1 MRIQHYLSC
10 LCLLLLGVAHMQA
23 QTQYVGP
30 DNGDWFTAANWNNGL
45 PAAGNNALIGG
56 SVTVLVG
63 SPLTV
68 DFGITAFGNITTT
81 APVTVA
87 AGGSIASSG
96 TFAFNAGSSLTNNAT
111 VQNFGTMTLVAGA
124 NFTNETGAS
133 FTNSGPLTVSSTLT
147 NRGSFTNNGTI
158 DALNGT
164 VQTQGSFNN
173 NQVLNTKSLTVSSG
187 STFTN
192 DFGSVL
198 SITGASATLQV
209 DGNFTNNGT
218 VNASGMM
225 TVNGSFANNV
235 TLNVATG
242 TVLTVNASAQLNNG
256 GTLDNS
262 GFLQNYGTF
271 TNGNTL
277 VNKGEANNFNTFN
290 NNNLIDNRTGGAFFN
305 RAGGTLGM
313 GFGSRI
319 ANAGSFTNQA
329 TINSF
334 GTIEN
339 NGTYT
344 NSGNILSFGGSLID
358 NNSTFNNSGTISTN
372 DVATNDG
379 TFTNSG
385 TLNVNGGSVWS
396 NFANFTNAVGGT
408 VNVVQDFNN
417 KTTGVLVNNGK
428 FVNTVRTRNE
438 GSFTNNAFLFNPG
451 DITNA
456 TGGTLTNNELFF
468 LQAGNLLN
476 AGTLVNTDKT
486 LVDEC
491 SSISN
496 TGSINNTGGNLE
508 QRGLLFQRGTLSGNA
523 INNQGGYTQT
533 ALTSNAPAVCQNG
546 SYGAD
551 IAGEIKVYAN
561 AIVALEASDS
571 CANIIYLANWIA
583 RPVFTCTDLGT
594 VQNVNLLIRT
604 RLGDSLTCVAQVT
617 PVDLLEPQISGC
629 PKDQIIFTPNST
641 ATATWTAPTATD
653 NCSSTVNVTSTRTP
667 GSSFPIGITGVSYTF
682 TDAAGNP
689 NQCQFRIDVRQTP
702 AGSNCT
708 GDTAGPTFTGCPAN
722 ISTPRLA
729 NLTPVAWTVPTPND
743 NCKPINLTS
752 THIPGT
758 AFPVGTT
765 TVTYTAKDGNNNSS
779 TCSFT
784 VTITAQDPC
793 VGDTQK
799 PTFSG
804 CPANIFLPTNT
815 AINGAVAFWNAP
827 GAGDNCGIV
836 NFTASHT
843 PGSVFPVGTTTV
855 TYSATDAANNAA
867 TCSFTITVGNDP
879 CPGDT
884 AGPSISGCPSNVS
897 LLTNG
902 TSATATWTAPTATDA
917 CTPVTL
923 NNNYTPGSTFPL
935 GVTQVTYQFSDKK
948 GNTSTCSFTV
958 TVQNTCAVDNVA
970 PVITG
975 CPASISLPAGAG
987 GTATATWT
995 APTVTDNCGLAAFTS
1010 SYLPGATFPTGTTT
1024 VVYSA
1029 LDLKGNAATCQF
1041 NVTVFAAPTCTAN
1054 SLPLNNATNVT
1065 PGSVSLAWASAPG
1078 AASYD
1083 VYFGTTNPPT
1093 ATVATNV
1100 TSNAT
1105 TVTNLLGSTDYY
1117 FYVVPKNA
1125 AGSATD
1131 CAATTTTKFTTA
1143 AIACTASCTNNT
1155 LTNSCFENGLTGY
1168 TGTSASMTSPGAA
1181 GNFAVALTGATG
1193 KLEITRPAVAGSTYT
1208 FRASSR
1214 ISNTSHCGTMFMRFK
1229 NAAGTVLGTAQQAS
1243 VTTTNFT
1250 VYTLTGVAP
1259 VGTTQVTI
1267 SAEKCVSGGTLT
1279 TDEWCLTGANNS
1291 ALAITCPANIAVNS
1305 SLGSNGTVVTYT
1317 AATATSTCAVGSV
1330 TVTRTSGLASGSTFP
1345 VGTSQVCYSATDGC
1359 GNTQNCCFTVT
1370 VNSALGI
1377 TCPANVTVSAAPGAT
1392 GAVATYATPTT
1403 STNCTTGTVNLNRTS
1418 GPASGST
1425 FPIGT
1430 TQVCYTATNGCGAT
1444 ANCCFNVVVNATTS
1458 TLAITCPATINATAP
1473 AGATGVAVTFP
1484 NPTATTNCTTGS
1496 ITYAQTFGTPSGSTF
1511 PIGMTQVCF
1520 SATDG
1525 CFTTQSCCF
1534 NIVVQAGTT
1543 TGCNKN
1549 ALLVVGNAT
1558 LNAADAAIKSRLE
1571 SLGYT
1576 VTTKDDDVA
1585 VTADATGKG
1594 LVYIS
1599 PSVSKDK
1606 VNTKYTNVAVPVINN
1621 HHDLFDDFKMTG
1633 STKDVDFGKTTGV
1646 TQITIES
1653 PTHPMAT
1660 GLTGTSTIY
1669 SAAKTVSWGKPAA
1682 AAVKIGYTPGNSSHT
1697 MIFGYE
1703 SGATMVGLAAP
1714 ARRVGFYLQ
1723 NNDATSQATNGWA
1736 LFDAAVFWATG
1747 CPPCT
1752 QAPAAVCKNVT
1763 LQLTAVGQAVQITGQ
1778 QVNDGSTP
1786 GCTGTIT
1793 SYNVSPTSFSQPGT
1807 YTVTLTV
1814 TNSLGLSSTCTSTVT
1829 VLAPACN
1836 GAVTGFSFV
1845 KVDGTSLFALQNGG
1859 TYSVSSL
1866 PASYNIQ
1873 ASVSGSSESA
1883 VFTLTG
1889 PVNSTKTENAIPYD
1903 LAGTGGS
1910 ISLTP
1915 GSYSLNVKLYAQ
1927 DDAQGSL
1934 CSQTTITF
1942 TISAPCT
1949 ISNTVC
1955 EANVNDAGWQNLT
1968 TCGVSVC
1975 VGNKVILSVNP
1986 NGLATYQWSGPNGF
2000 TATGNTGGDALISN
2014 SITAAQGGNYTVTMT
2029 DASGCTATKTIAV
2042 TVTTCTTCNNVTN
2055 GGTIAKSCS
2064 NGQVSF
2070 SNVTLPSGGTG
2081 TIEYVWIS
2089 GTLDCNPSNMTEVAN
2104 SNSPTLTVAPSNT
2117 TRYYIRCSRRAG
2129 CTNWDGES
2137 NCITVAANEC
2147 APSSTCTGNM
2157 LVNPGFE
2164 SGGTDG
2170 WTWSQNASTT
2180 TSSPNAGTRSLQICN
2195 SAGGISQYLPALPGV
2210 SYTMKVN
2217 ARVSSATASVGM
2229 RFYDKNWVELS
2240 VPSAAVTA
2248 TNYTQYTVTANAP
2261 YAAAYMEVW
2270 VSKNT
2275 NGCLYADEF
2284 CLTSTVGFPTC
2295 SNNILGSLN
2304 PGFESSFT
2312 NWDWVNGATITTT
2325 EVFAGTRAAQ
2335 VCTSTVGGGAG
2346 NQTTAIPGAT
2356 YSLQLRAKISGSPSW
2371 AGASITFYDA
2381 NWNVIGQDA
2390 SRGITATSWSL
2401 YLVQAVAPINA
2412 AHVGFS
2418 FWKDAGGCLYVDDF
2432 CATATGG
2439 GSSVCDPDV
2448 VFVVG
2453 NTTLNTGDTWV
2464 KSRLESLGL
2473 NVTVKSST
2481 AATASDATGKGL
2493 VVISTTVN
2501 STDVNTKFTNVTVP
2515 IVTWESYI
2523 LDDLKMTGTTAQT
2536 DYGEN
2541 DTYSNLVINN
2551 TNHPLSAGLSG
2562 TVQVFTSGVWIR
2574 WGATNN
2580 AAAIKAASVA
2590 GQSAWNGVFGYEK
2603 NTAMQGG
2610 FMAPARRV
2618 SIFLNDDTPT
2628 LLTGKG
2634 KQLFDAAIEWAIGCN
2649 LNNEAGN
2656 TPVSDRNDNDMES
2669 VETEVKAAFDV
2680 QVFPNPATDKLY
2692 LEFSAGG
2699 NDETTIRLFDIN
2711 GRTVQTWEVEGS
2723 GEPVELQLNN
2733 LATGQYLLWISEK
2746 GQQPISKRIVVADRP

>member
-1 MRIQHYLSC
+1 MRIQHFLSC
-10 LCLLLLGVAHMQA
+10 LCLLLIGVAHIQA
-23 QTQYVGP
+23 QTQYIGP

-45 PAAGNNALIGG
+45 PAAGNNALVGG
-56 SVTVLVG
+56 GVTVLVG

-68 DFGITAFGNITTT
+68 DFGITAFGNITAT

-87 AGGSIASSG
+87 AGGSIANSAS
-96 TFAFNAGSSLTNNAT
+96 FVFNAGSSLTNNAT
-111 VQNFGTMTLVAGA
+111 VQNFGTMTLVTGA

-173 NQVLNTKSLTVSSG
+173 NQVLNTKSLTVSTG
-187 STFTN
+187 SSFTN

-198 SITGASATLQV
+198 AITGASASLQV
-209 DGNFTNNGT
+209 DGSFTNNGT
-218 VNASGMM
+218 VNASGLM

-242 TVLTVNASAQLNNG
+242 TVLTINASAQLNNG
-256 GTLDNS
+256 GTLENS

-277 VNKGEANNFNTFN
+277 VNKGETNNFNTFN
-290 NNNLIDNRTGGAFFN
+290 NNNLIDNRTGGSFFN

-319 ANAGSFTNQA
+319 SNAGSFTNQA
-329 TINSF
+329 SINSF

-344 NSGNILSFGGSLID
+344 NSGTILSFGGSLID

-456 TGGTLTNNELFF
+456 AGGTLTNNELFF

-491 SSISN
+491 SSVSN

-508 QRGLLFQRGTLSGNA
+508 QHGLLFQRGTLSGNA
-523 INNQGGYTQT
+523 INNQGGYTHT
-533 ALTSNAPAVCQNG
+533 APTSAAPAVCKNG
-546 SYGAD
+546 TFGANID
-551 IAGEIKVYAN
+551 GDVKVYAGSLVSFEN
-561 AIVALEASDS
+561 FDS
-571 CANIIYLANWIA
+571 CANIIYLANGID
-583 RPVFTCTDLGT
+583 RPVFNCTNVGT
-594 VQNVNLLIRT
+594 VLNLNLVVRT

-653 NCSSTVNVTSTRTP
+653 NCSSTVNVTSTHTP
-667 GSSFPIGITGVSYTF
+667 GASFPIGITGVSYTF

-729 NLTPVAWTVPTPND
+729 NLTPVAWSVPTPND

-784 VTITAQDPC
+784 VTITAQNPC
-793 VGDTQK
+793 TNDTQK

-804 CPANIFLPTNT
+804 CPSNIFLPTNT

-836 NFTASHT
+836 SFTASHA

-855 TYSATDAANNAA
+855 TYSAADAAENTAS
-867 TCSFTITVGNDP
+867 CSFTITVGIDP
-879 CPGDT
+879 CPGDA
-884 AGPSISGCPSNVS
+884 AGPSISGCPSNIS

-917 CTPVTL
+917 CTPITL
-923 NNNYTPGSTFPL
+923 NNNYAPGSTFPL
-935 GVTQVTYQFSDKK
+935 GTTQVAYQFSDKK

-958 TVQNTCAVDNVA
+958 TVQNACSVDNVN

-975 CPASISLPAGAG
+975 CPASISLPAGVG
-987 GTATATWT
+987 GTAVATWT

-1010 SYLPGATFPTGTTT
+1010 SYLPGASFPTGTTT

-1041 NVTVFAAPTCTAN
+1041 NVTVFAAPTCTTN
-1054 SLPLNNATNVT
+1054 SLPIADATNVT

-1083 VYFGTTNPPT
+1083 VYFGTSNPPT

-1125 AGSATD
+1125 AGSATG
-1131 CAATTTTKFTTA
+1131 CAATATTKFTTA
-1143 AIACTASCTNNT
+1143 AIACTASCTDNT

-1168 TGTSASMTSPGAA
+1168 TGTSASVTSPGAT

-1229 NAAGTVLGTAQQAS
+1229 NAAGTVLGTAVQAS

-1267 SAEKCVSGGTLT
+1267 SAEKCANAGTLT
-1279 TDEWCLTGANNS
+1279 TDEWCLIGANNS
-1291 ALAITCPANIAVNS
+1291 ALAITCPANITMNS

-1317 AATATSTCAVGSV
+1317 AATATSTCTVGSV

-1359 GNTQNCCFTVT
+1359 GNTQNCCFNVT
-1370 VNSALGI
+1370 VNSAIGI
-1377 TCPANVTVSAAPGAT
+1377 TCPANVTVSAVPGAT
-1392 GAVATYATPTT
+1392 GAVATYSTPTT
-1403 STNCTTGTVNLNRTS
+1403 STNCATGTVTLNRTS
-1418 GPASGST
+1418 GLASGAT

-1430 TQVCYTATNGCGAT
+1430 TQVCHTATNGCGAT
-1444 ANCCFNVVVNATTS
+1444 ANCCFNVVVNSTAS
-1458 TLAITCPATINATAP
+1458 TLAITCPATINASAP
-1473 AGATGVAVTFP
+1473 TGATGVAVTFP

-1511 PIGMTQVCF
+1511 PIGTTQVCF

-1534 NIVVQAGTT
+1534 NIVVTAGGTET
-1543 TGCNKN
+1543 VCKG
-1549 ALLVVGNAT
+1549 
-1558 LNAADAAIKSRLE
+1558 AA
-1571 SLGYT
+1571 G
-1576 VTTKDDDVA
+1576 
-1585 VTADATGKG
+1585 
-1594 LVYIS
+1594 
-1599 PSVSKDK
+1599 
-1606 VNTKYTNVAVPVINN
+1606 
-1621 HHDLFDDFKMTG
+1621 
-1633 STKDVDFGKTTGV
+1633 
-1646 TQITIES
+1646 
-1653 PTHPMAT
+1653 T
-1660 GLTGTSTIY
+1660 GLTRQVWNNITGTSVSNLTSNAAYPNSPSSTSLNASSVGPANIADNYGTRVRGFITPSTTGSYTFYVYGDDETQLFLSTTSQPANKVMVANVSGWTNVGELTKYPSQTSTAITLTAGQDYYVELLQKEGGGGDHWGILWKAPGSTSKVQIPLSRLSPIIACPTCDNVTSAGTIAGDQTFCA
-1669 SAAKTVSWGKPAA
+1669 SGNPVAFTSTAA
-1682 AAVKIGYTPGNSSHT
+1682 ASGGTGTLSYIWERTTSDPASNPNSWVV
-1697 MIFGYE
+1697 I
-1703 SGATMVGLAAP
+1703 SGATGTTYDQGSLTQTTWFRRG
-1714 ARRVGFYLQ
+1714 ARRS
-1723 NNDATSQATNGWA
+1723 N
-1736 LFDAAVFWATG
+1736 
-1747 CPPCT
+1747 CT
-1752 QAPAAVCKNVT
+1752 AFVYSNTLRVT
-1763 LQLTAVGQAVQITGQ
+1763 INSNMPTASCQSITRQLTAAGQSVQIAGTD
-1778 QVNDGSTP
+1778 VNNGSTA
-1786 GCTGTIT
+1786 GCGATIT
-1793 SYNVSPTSFSQPGT
+1793 SYNVSPTSFSAPGT

-1829 VLAPACN
+1829 ILAPPCT
-1836 GAVTGFSFV
+1836 VTG
-1845 KVDGTSLFALQNGG
+1845 A
-1859 TYSVSSL
+1859 
-1866 PASYNIQ
+1866 
-1873 ASVSGSSESA
+1873 
-1883 VFTLTG
+1883 
-1889 PVNSTKTENAIPYD
+1889 
-1903 LAGTGGS
+1903 
-1910 ISLTP
+1910 
-1915 GSYSLNVKLYAQ
+1915 
-1927 DDAQGSL
+1927 
-1934 CSQTTITF
+1934 
-1942 TISAPCT
+1942 
-1949 ISNTVC
+1949 VC
-1955 EANVNDAGWQNLT
+1955 EANVDDAGWQTLSN
-1968 TCGVSVC
+1968 CGITVC
-1975 VGNKVILSVNP
+1975 TGDKLILSVNP
-1986 NGLATYQWSGPNGF
+1986 NGLANYQWSGPNSF
-2000 TATGNTGGDALISN
+2000 TAPNHPGGDALVSN
-2014 SITAAQGGNYTVTMT
+2014 SITSAQAGTYTVTMT
-2029 DASGCTATKTIAV
+2029 DASGCTATKSITV
-2042 TVTTCTTCNNVTN
+2042 TVNNCN
-2055 GGTIAKSCS
+2055 A
-2064 NGQVSF
+2064 
-2070 SNVTLPSGGTG
+2070 
-2081 TIEYVWIS
+2081 
-2089 GTLDCNPSNMTEVAN
+2089 
-2104 SNSPTLTVAPSNT
+2104 
-2117 TRYYIRCSRRAG
+2117 
-2129 CTNWDGES
+2129 
-2137 NCITVAANEC
+2137 
-2147 APSSTCTGNM
+2147 CTGNM
-2157 LVNPGFE
+2157 LVNAGFE

-2170 WTWSQNASTT
+2170 WTWTQNASTT

-2195 SAGGISQYLPALPGV
+2195 SSGGVSQYMPALSGV
-2210 SYTMKVN
+2210 GYTLKVN
-2217 ARVSSATASVGM
+2217 AKIIGATGSVGL

-2248 TNYTQYTVTANAP
+2248 TTYTQYTVTATAP
-2261 YAAAYMEVW
+2261 YAAAYMEAW
-2270 VSKNT
+2270 ASKNT

-2284 CLTSTVGFPTC
+2284 CLTSTVGFPAC
-2295 SNNILGSLN
+2295 SNNVLGSLN

-2312 NWDWVNGATITTT
+2312 NWDWVNRATITTT
-2325 EVFAGTRAAQ
+2325 DVFAGTRAAQ

-2448 VFVVG
+2448 LFVVG
-2453 NTTLNTGDTWV
+2453 STNLNSGDTWV
-2464 KSRLESLGL
+2464 KNRLQALGL
-2473 NVTVKSST
+2473 NVTVKSAT
-2481 AATASDATGKGL
+2481 AAASADATGKGL
-2493 VVISTTVN
+2493 VVISTTIN
-2501 STDVNTKFTNVTVP
+2501 SADVTSKFTNVTVP

-2523 LDDLKMTGTTAQT
+2523 LDDLKMTGATAQT

-2541 DTYSNLVINN
+2541 NTYSSLVINN
-2551 TNHPLSAGLSG
+2551 ASHPLSAGLSG
-2562 TVQVFTSGVWIR
+2562 TVRVLTAGNWIR

-2590 GQSAWNGVFGYEK
+2590 GQSSWWGVLGYDK
-2603 NTAMQGG
+2603 NAAMQGG
-2610 FMAPARRV
+2610 FIAPARRV
-2618 SIFLNDDTPT
+2618 SLFLNDDTPT
-2628 LLTGKG
+2628 LLTENGK
-2634 KQLFDAAIEWAIGCN
+2634 KLFDAAIEWAIGCN
-2649 LNNEAGN
+2649 LNNVDGN
-2656 TPVSDRNDNDMES
+2656 TQVSNRNGNDLEMA
-2669 VETEVKAAFDV
+2669 ETAEKTASDV
-2680 QVFPNPATDKLY
+2680 QVFPNPASDRLY

-2711 GRTVQTWEVEGS
+2711 GRAVQEWEVGGS
-2723 GEPVELQLNN
+2723 GEPIELQLNN
-2733 LATGQYLLWISEK
+2733 MASGQYLLWISEK